1 MTFLRSFPVMRTRD
15 PDLAR
20 DRLFAVYNANSF
32 DAHPADREK
41 FEVRANHLQLGDV
54 GLSYCSY
61 DGTASLGFGQDDI
74 ARQIFSFG
82 SGSGRWSS
90 GDRAGEIAPNSWTP
104 VLTTQRSMRFVFGS
118 GYRHLILRIK
128 RNALRQSLEALLDQ
142 EVTEDL
148 LFESSA
154 GNEIAMMRLR
164 QRILQIASD
173 FDAQGQLFS
182 DRVAREI
189 SSNLIFEFLIFN
201 KHNRT
206 HLLHR
211 EPQSI
216 GSSSVRKVEEFIE
229 ANWDRSV
236 DMVTVSAIAGV
247 SARSLF
253 RQFKKDRGCSPAEFL
268 KRTRL
273 ERARELLQQSDRDTT
288 VTQVALKCG
297 FQNSGHFARDFRLC
311 FGELPSE
318 TLRRSRTPKAEHD
331 ASRRA

>member
-20 DRLFAVYNANSF
+20 DRLFAVYNANRF
-32 DAHPADREK
+32 DAQPADREK

-61 DGTASLGFGQDDI
+61 DGTASLGFDQDNI
-74 ARQIFSFG
+74 TRQIFSIG

-90 GDRAGEIAPNSWTP
+90 GDEAGEIAPSSWTP
-104 VLTTQRSMRFVFGS
+104 VLMAQRPTQFTFGS
-118 GYRHLILRIK
+118 GYRHLILRVE
-128 RNALRQSLEALLDQ
+128 RSALRRSLEALLDR

-148 LFESSA
+148 FFENSL
-154 GNEIAMMRLR
+154 GNEIAMKRLR
-164 QRILQIASD
+164 QRVFQIASD

-182 DRVAREI
+182 NQVATEI
-189 SSNLIFEFLIFN
+189 SRNVIFEFLIFN
-201 KHNRT
+201 KHNWT
-206 HLLHR
+206 HSLRR
-211 EPQSI
+211 EPPAIGIASI
-216 GSSSVRKVEEFIE
+216 RKVEEFIE

-236 DMVTVSAIAGV
+236 DIMTVSAIAGV

-253 RQFKKDRGCSPAEFL
+253 RQFKKHRGCSPAEFL

-273 ERARELLQQSDRDTT
+273 ERSRELLQQPDSTIT

-297 FQNSGHFARDFRLC
+297 FQNSGHFARDFRLA

-318 TLRRSRTPKAEHD
+318 TLRCSKTSRAED
-331 ASRRA
+331 